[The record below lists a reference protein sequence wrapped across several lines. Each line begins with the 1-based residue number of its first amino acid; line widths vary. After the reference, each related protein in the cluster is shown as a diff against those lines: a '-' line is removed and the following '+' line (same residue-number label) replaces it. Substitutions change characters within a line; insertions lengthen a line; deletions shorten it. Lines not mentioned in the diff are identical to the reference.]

1 MTEKINVRKNPIR
14 IDEGLRAEV
23 HQVVTV
29 SRGGQITVQVRITAY
44 NCTKEEIL
52 LDEPYCIRVREAA
65 DVTAYDLVNKRRL
78 AARHS
83 LKKKRIEVGFS
94 PNTVLLPNEKFSWRV
109 SFKSMWLGN
118 PQPNNDQN
126 LLTGIFVIGPL
137 ESYKSVS
144 IRNHRIS
151 LRIRFLRLN
160 AKNLLRVAVVDTYTN
175 NQNIPMQLGDGPNGA
190 DITFAPFDLQK
201 GTKLRAL
208 FTYSYQ
214 STAIDESDG
223 LSWPSKT
230 WGNYVQLALR
240 AIPVIFPAISAFK
253 ELIHD
258 LFRR

>member
-1 MTEKINVRKNPIR
+1 MTEKINLRKNPIR

-29 SRGGQITVQVRITAY
+29 NRDGQITVQIRITAH

-52 LDEPYCIRVREAA
+52 LDEPYCIRVRVAS

-78 AARHS
+78 AARHN
-83 LKKKRIEVGFS
+83 LKRKRVEVGFS

-118 PQPNNDQN
+118 TQPNKDQN

-137 ESYKSVS
+137 KSYKSVS

-160 AKNLLRVAVVDTYTN
+160 AKSLLRVPVVDTYTN
-175 NQNIPMQLGDGPNGA
+175 NRNIPMQLGGPNGA

-201 GTKLRAL
+201 GAKLRAL

-214 STAIDESDG
+214 STAIDESDR
-223 LSWPSKT
+223 LSWPSKI
-230 WGNYVQLALR
+230 WGNYVQPALR
-240 AIPVIFPAISAFK
+240 AIPVIFAAISAFK